1 LGGRAAFGCLTAFA
15 LPFIFMGGLAIKQGL
30 ALVKTSPEG
39 WILTAVGSV
48 FAGVGVA
55 VIAVA
60 WYSMRSV
67 SHDLAMKEQHPEQ
80 PWLWREDWS
89 LNYARE
95 ATGAAAAI
103 GLWVFAILWNL
114 FCSPLLFI
122 LKRELANGNQKVL
135 FALLFPAVGVLL
147 LIGAIY
153 STFKRQR
160 YGKMVC
166 HFDQNPLP
174 IGRTVRGDVELH
186 ANIEPAS
193 GFVIRLSC
201 VHSVTTGSGKS
212 SSTTETNEWDDE
224 QIVSPSAAMRSPVGT
239 RVPFSFVTPP
249 DAPSTDSRNTRDRVF
264 WRLSIQAEV
273 PGVDLDTNFHLPL
286 FAVPGITDVEASEFK
301 TYAES
306 HRVLAADRPIDPAA
320 RIGIEALPEGGEQLT
335 IHSHPTIGGF
345 IGSVFFLTIWT
356 AAIVAMVYF
365 KAPIG
370 FPIVF
375 GLFDLLIL
383 YSLFDYLF
391 GRSIV
396 RAGRE
401 GLRHRRTILG
411 GGSMQNVPAADIASV
426 AASVDNQKNIS
437 VAVKL
442 KDGRSRDLARFVRS
456 RTDAESIAARLERA
470 LGR

>member
-1 LGGRAAFGCLTAFA
+1 MTAFA
-15 LPFIFMGGLAIKQGL
+15 LPFIFMGGLAMKQGFKL
-30 ALVKTSPEG
+30 AGTSPEG
-39 WILTAVGSV
+39 WILVAVGSV
-48 FAGVGVA
+48 FAGAGVA

-60 WYSMRSV
+60 WYAMRNV
-67 SHDLAMKEQHPEQ
+67 GHDLAMREQHPDQ

-89 LNYARE
+89 QNYARE

-114 FCSPLLFI
+114 FCTPLLFI
-122 LKRELANGNQKVL
+122 LRRELEAGNQKIL

-160 YGKMVC
+160 YGRMVC
-166 HFDQNPLP
+166 HFDQVPLP
-174 IGRTVRGDVELH
+174 IGRTLRGDVELH
-186 ANIEPAS
+186 ADVEPPN
-193 GFVIRLSC
+193 GFVVRLSC

-212 SSTTETNEWDDE
+212 SSTTETIEWDDE
-224 QIVSPSAAMRSPVGT
+224 QVVSPSAAMRSPVGT

-249 DAPSTDSRNTRDRVF
+249 DAPTTDSQNMRDRVF

-273 PGVDLDTNFHLPL
+273 PGVDLDTSFHLPL
-286 FAVPGITDVEASEFK
+286 FAVPGITDSESSEFRS
-301 TYAES
+301 YAES
-306 HRVLAADRPIDPAA
+306 HRVLAAERPIDSAA
-320 RIGIEALPEGGEQLT
+320 RIGIEELPQGGEQLT
-335 IHSHPTIGGF
+335 IRSHPTFGGF
-345 IGSVFFLTIWT
+345 IGSVLFLTIWSG
-356 AAIVAMVYF
+356 AIVAMIYF

-370 FPIVF
+370 FPIGF

-391 GRSIV
+391 GRSII
-396 RAGRE
+396 RAGRD
-401 GLRHRRTILG
+401 GIHHRRTILG
-411 GGSMQNVPAADIASV
+411 GGSMSHLPAADITSV
-426 AASVDNQKNIS
+426 AAAVDTQKNIS
-437 VAVKL
+437 VAAKL
-442 KDGRSRDLARFVRS
+442 KDGRSRDLARFLRS